1 MEKAVFHN
9 ERIDEI
15 EKKVSSIFMRFKAL
29 RAKIEELCVRVNEKV
44 AANAPPHFTGLEFEI
59 YKDTD
64 SLSKIVTLKLNIKV
78 QAANFDI
85 TGIKF
90 LSSIVGKAEK
100 LKLTGK
106 FDYLQINRSRKS
118 VENSIADAD
127 LRSKYISE
135 VKWNDLYDGTRIYD
149 LQKESDFELFAEV
162 LATFFYPPLTANNTE
177 YAEALIQL
185 IMKLTK
191 KEAIINAG
199 KKFN

>member
-1 MEKAVFHN
+1 MERAVFHN
-9 ERIDEI
+9 ARIDEI

-44 AANAPPHFTGLEFEI
+44 AANAAPGFTGLEFEI

-106 FDYLQINRSRKS
+106 FDYLQITRARKS
-118 VENSIADAD
+118 VENCID
-127 LRSKYISE
+127 LEIRSKYLSE
-135 VKWNDLYDGTRIYD
+135 VKYNDLCDGTRIYD

-162 LATFFYPPLTANNTE
+162 IASFFYPPLTANNTE
-177 YAEALIQL
+177 YAEALVQQ

-199 KKFN
+199 KKFY

>member
-9 ERIDEI
+9 ARIDEI

-29 RAKIEELCVRVNEKV
+29 RSKIEELCVRINEKV
-44 AANAPPHFTGLEFEI
+44 AANAPPYFTGLEFEI

-78 QAANFDI
+78 QKANFDI

-90 LSSIVGKAEK
+90 LSSVIGKSEK

-106 FDYLQINRSRKS
+106 FDYLQFTRARKS
-118 VENSIADAD
+118 VEHSLEAEI
-127 LRSKYISE
+127 RSKYLSE
-135 VKWNDLYDGTRIYD
+135 VKYNDLLDGTRVYD
-149 LQKESDFELFAEV
+149 LQKESDFDLFAEV
-162 LATFFYPPLTANNTE
+162 IATFFYPPLTANNSE

-191 KEAIINAG
+191 KEAIKDAG
-199 KKFN
+199 KKFS

>member
-15 EKKVSSIFMRFKAL
+15 EKKVSSIYARFKAL
-29 RAKIEELCVRVNEKV
+29 RSKIEELCVRVNEKV
-44 AANAPPHFTGLEFEI
+44 AANAAPGFTGLEFEI
-59 YKDTD
+59 SKDTD

-106 FDYLQINRSRKS
+106 FDYLQIIRARKNI
-118 VENSIADAD
+118 EYCLEAD
-127 LRSKYISE
+127 LRGNFLSG
-135 VKWNDLYDGTRIYD
+135 VKHNDLLDGTRVYD
-149 LQKESDFELFAEV
+149 LQKESDFDLFAEV
-162 LATFFYPPLTANNTE
+162 IASIFYPPLTANNTE
-177 YAEALIQL
+177 YAEALVQQ

-199 KKFN
+199 KKFY

>member
-1 MEKAVFHN
+1 MERAVFHN
-9 ERIDEI
+9 ARIDEI
-15 EKKVSSIFMRFKAL
+15 EKKVSSIYARFKAL
-29 RAKIEELCVRVNEKV
+29 RSKIEELCVRVNEKV
-44 AANAPPHFTGLEFEI
+44 AANAAPGFTGLEFEI

-106 FDYLQINRSRKS
+106 FDYLQITRARKS
-118 VENSIADAD
+118 VENCID
-127 LRSKYISE
+127 LEIRSKYLSE
-135 VKWNDLYDGTRIYD
+135 VKYNDLCDGTRIYD

-162 LATFFYPPLTANNTE
+162 IASFFYPPLTANNTE
-177 YAEALIQL
+177 YAEALVQQ

-199 KKFN
+199 KKFY

>member
-9 ERIDEI
+9 AKIDAL

-29 RAKIEELCVRVNEKV
+29 RLKVEELCVRVNEKV
-44 AANAPPHFTGLEFEI
+44 AANAAPGFTGLEFEI

-78 QAANFDI
+78 QAVNLDI

-90 LSSIVGKAEK
+90 LSSLVGKDEK

-106 FDYLQINRSRKS
+106 FDYLQINRARKS
-118 VENSIADAD
+118 VENSLEAD
-127 LRSKYISE
+127 LRSRYLSE
-135 VKWNDLYDGTRIYD
+135 VKWNDLCDGTRVYD
-149 LQKESDFELFAEV
+149 LQKEYDFDLFAEV
-162 LATFFYPPLTANNTE
+162 IAAFFCPPLTANNSE
-177 YAEALIQL
+177 YAEALVQQ

-191 KEAIINAG
+191 KVAIINAG
-199 KKFN
+199 KKFS